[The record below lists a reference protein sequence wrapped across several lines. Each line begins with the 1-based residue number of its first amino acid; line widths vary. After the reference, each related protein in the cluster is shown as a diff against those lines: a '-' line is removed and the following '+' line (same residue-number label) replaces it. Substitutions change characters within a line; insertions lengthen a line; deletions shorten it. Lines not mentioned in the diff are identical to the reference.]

1 MEERPERRASL
12 RERISSMAPLAYTL
26 HTASPVDA
34 GAKREMPGS
43 HPGPNNNARKDVFLY
58 VFSNP
63 GTMYT
68 EFNIPPVLDKE

>member
-1 MEERPERRASL
+1 VAS
-12 RERISSMAPLAYTL
+12 LAYTL

-34 GAKREMPGS
+34 EAKREMPGS
-43 HPGPNNNARKDVFLY
+43 HPGPNNARKDVFLY

-68 EFNIPPVLDKE
+68 EFNSSPVLDKE